1 MVVITFM
8 YFIFELCSEFFFF
21 KVRNIFQMDPSKTF
35 AFNELEVRN
44 QAKPESLQT
53 FKAPSKE
60 IAEMFIEYYVVRIL

>member
-1 MVVITFM
+1 
-8 YFIFELCSEFFFF
+8 
-21 KVRNIFQMDPSKTF
+21 MDPSKTF

>member
-1 MVVITFM
+1 MFWLLKINRSQK
-8 YFIFELCSEFFFF
+8 YFLRWTIQDAFHEL
-21 KVRNIFQMDPSKTF
+21 D
-35 AFNELEVRN
+35 VRN